1 MVQSHVRA
9 CDTSADLPTPPVPK
23 TIMRSGDAMA
33 GVNLGAWAGVR
44 GLGEFAKIS
53 SIALERYALLTG
65 SQL

>member
-1 MVQSHVRA
+1 
-9 CDTSADLPTPPVPK
+9 
-23 TIMRSGDAMA
+23 MRSGDAMA